1 LSLIA
6 DNLLY
11 RQESDQILVQVPKKR
26 KAHLYD
32 IPRNGH
38 GNYDVP
44 RSIPVE
50 HVPENYQVPISPAHA
65 VHAAITKSPARRGT
79 DVYENMPSESD
90 VNYINYC
97 GDDELVSINYIE
109 LLCINYCDSRFFK
122 QLKMD

>member
-1 LSLIA
+1 MSLIA

-11 RQESDQILVQVPKKR
+11 RRESDQILVQVPKKR

-50 HVPENYQVPISPAHA
+50 HVPENYQVPISPARAAHA
-65 VHAAITKSPARRGT
+65 VHAAMTQSPARRGT
-79 DVYENMPSESD
+79 DAYENMPSESD

-97 GDDELVSINYIE
+97 GDGELVSINYIE
-109 LLCINYCDSRFFK
+109 LLCINI
-122 QLKMD
+122 L

>member
-1 LSLIA
+1 M
-6 DNLLY
+6 
-11 RQESDQILVQVPKKR
+11 
-26 KAHLYD
+26 YD

-65 VHAAITKSPARRGT
+65 LHAAITKSPARRGA

-90 VNYINYC
+90 VNYC
-97 GDDELVSINYIE
+97 GDDEPVSINYIE